1 MPDKPEREDSEPK
14 IRDKTPRSWYKLCG
28 FLSPLRFTGQGSG
41 LCYTAKS
48 EAINRIFT
56 ETASVTTG
64 HRIAHGWEHSHSL
77 CHYSKSPRVGAVA

>member
-56 ETASVTTG
+56 ETGFVKLIWGCT
-64 HRIAHGWEHSHSL
+64 
-77 CHYSKSPRVGAVA
+77 SKHVMLFTCLSYLL